1 MNKIFIKKQLY
12 SAFFLAIASL
22 ILLPEYTQA
31 QTPGFIW
38 ASKGAGQGTP
48 GFFPYVRMT
57 GDKAGNTFLVG
68 SFYTSQLI
76 FDNDTLNLSTN
87 GYATLYVAKFDPDG
101 HEIWAIQS
109 DSFMYSSG
117 NYITWNETTNKLYI
131 TGVGAF
137 KYNPNNSGNYLS
149 GRLGSYTFPGK
160 AGGTTFMAE
169 LDAQTGAVGWVKQF
183 SFDIK
188 FTTITA
194 YGHNLYTGG
203 TFNGSVYNSNNNTYV
218 DSIMSFGNG
227 ITLTNQS
234 EYGNSSVFIAK
245 YDDQG
250 NAKWVTPHSVHCG
263 GSNRQPTLSS
273 ITTDI
278 TGQPIAFGNIE
289 SCIIFGNDSINYA
302 RHWMYTA
309 KYDTSGNM
317 LWHRENGAVP
327 VPQGSGFNSAKEV
340 VCDHNN
346 DIIITGVYFY
356 KLYWGNDT
364 LTNAS
369 GNYQT
374 FLAKYDGNGNILW
387 ALDPGSAQFNNDYG
401 GPGIAVDNG
410 NNIYLTMQYE
420 ITPVTLG
427 GTTITP
433 TLGTNGASRDI
444 LVAKFNPAGQ
454 PVWLKSA
461 GGRLDEWG
469 CDVVTDSSDNVYVSG
484 YTASTNMRFDT
495 HTVSSPTS
503 YSLYVAKIG
512 PTVQPNKA
520 QFSANNTVI
529 CPNSIVTFTDQST
542 GTPTGWK
549 WTFSGGIPSTSTDQN
564 PTVAYNSTGNFDVK
578 LVVTFAGGADSLTK
592 TAYITVK
599 PKPFAGKLSAS
610 EDTICEGE
618 TSSLHLNG
626 ASIGAL
632 QWQSSMNNVN
642 FSNVNVTDSTYI
654 TAPGQTIYFRVI
666 NTNAGC
672 ADTTAPFLLKVNPIP
687 VAPVV
692 TVADSVICAAD
703 STLVN
708 SSGSFP
714 FYHWNNGDT
723 RSFTYANAAGGYWVT
738 VTDANGCSAESN
750 HVIVNVYPIPSIA
763 IIVSGDTL
771 SSFGVVAYQW
781 YFNNTII
788 PGATDPVYVA
798 EFSGN
803 YAVGVVDANGCS
815 AVSSDVAVVKSGLDQ
830 LFPAEQFRIFPMP
843 ASSSFMLQFTGA
855 ESIRL
860 TCQLFNVIGEILWKD
875 SGLIRS
881 MELKRI
887 NVSTFP
893 SGVYLLQLQINNMQ
907 SVMKIVVQ

>member
-1 MNKIFIKKQLY
+1 MNKIFIRQRLY
-12 SAFFLAIASL
+12 SVFFLAIACL
-22 ILLPEYTQA
+22 ILLPEYFQA
-31 QTPGFIW
+31 QTPNFVW
-38 ASKGAGQGTP
+38 ASKGEGQGTP

-57 GDKAGNTFLVG
+57 SDKAGNTYLVG

-76 FDNDTLNLSTN
+76 FDNDTLNLSTS
-87 GYATLYVAKFDPDG
+87 GYATLYVVKFDPDG
-101 HEIWAIQS
+101 KEIWAIQTEG
-109 DSFMYSSG
+109 FMYSMG

-131 TGVGAF
+131 TGLGAC
-137 KYNPNNSGNYLS
+137 KYNPNNSGNYLPAD
-149 GRLGSYTFPGK
+149 LGSHTFVGRPNGI
-160 AGGTTFMAE
+160 TFMAE
-169 LDAQTGAVGWVKQF
+169 LDAQTGSVGWVKEF

-203 TFNGSVYNSNNNTYV
+203 TFNGSYYNYSTNSYV
-218 DSIMSFGNG
+218 DSILSFGNG

-250 NAKWVTPHSVHCG
+250 NAKWVTPHPVQCG
-263 GSNRQPTLSS
+263 GSNRQPTLTS
-273 ITTDI
+273 ITTDK

-309 KYDTSGNM
+309 KYDTSGNQ

-346 DIIITGVYFY
+346 DIVISGVYFY

-364 LTNAS
+364 LTNSS
-369 GNYQT
+369 GNYQA

-401 GPGIAVDNG
+401 GPGIAIDKA

-433 TLGTNGASRDI
+433 TIGTNGASRDI

-461 GGRLDEWG
+461 GGGLDEWG

-484 YTASTNMRFDT
+484 YTASPNMRFDT

-503 YSLYVAKIG
+503 YSLYVGKIG
-512 PTVQPNKA
+512 PTAQPNKA
-520 QFSANNTVI
+520 QFAANNTVI
-529 CPNSIVTFTDQST
+529 CPNSIITFTDQST

-549 WTFSGGIPSTSTDQN
+549 WTFTGGNPITSTAQN
-564 PTVAYNSTGNFDVK
+564 PTITYNTSGNFDVK
-578 LVVTFAGGADSLTK
+578 LVVTFAGGSDSLTK
-592 TAYITVK
+592 VAYITVK
-599 PKPFAGKLSAS
+599 PKPAAGTLSAS
-610 EDTICEGE
+610 DDTLCAGE
-618 TSSLHLNG
+618 TSSLLLNG
-626 ASIGAL
+626 ASPGVL
-632 QWQSSMNNVN
+632 QWQSSTNNVN
-642 FSNVNVTDSTYI
+642 FNNINVADSTYR
-654 TAPGQTIYFRVI
+654 TAPSQTTYYRAI
-666 NTNAGC
+666 NTNNGC
-672 ADTTAPFLLKVNPIP
+672 ADTTAPLLIIVNPLP
-687 VAPVV
+687 AAPIVIL
-692 TVADSVICAAD
+692 ADSVICAAD
-703 STLVN
+703 STMVN

-714 FYHWNNGDT
+714 FYRWNNGDT
-723 RSFTYANAAGGYWVT
+723 RSFTYATAAGGYWVT
-738 VTDANGCSAESN
+738 VTDANGCSVESN
-750 HVIVNVYPIPSIA
+750 HVVVNAYPVPSVS

-771 SSFGVVAYQW
+771 SSFNAISYQW
-781 YFNNTII
+781 YFNNTLI
-788 PGATDPVYVA
+788 PGATAPVYVA

-803 YAVGVVDANGCS
+803 YSVGIVDANGCE
-815 AVSSDVAVVKSGLDQ
+815 AVSSDVAVVKSSLDEVS
-830 LFPAEQFRIFPMP
+830 LKEQFRIFPSP
-843 ASSSFMLQFTGA
+843 AS
-855 ESIRL
+855 ESL
-860 TCQLFNVIGEILWKD
+860 TLKLIGVEPVQLESQLFNLIGEKLWED
-875 SGLIRS
+875 SGLLRS
-881 MELKRI
+881 GELRRVDISKFSKGI
-887 NVSTFP
+887 
-893 SGVYLLQLQINNMQ
+893 YLLQLQKGSEQ
-907 SVMKIVVQ
+907 SVMKVVIE